1 MLTLASGISGINVR
15 RAADQTL
22 QPAQSSRK
30 TT

>member
-15 RAADQTL
+15 HGAGQTL
-22 QPAQSSRK
+22 QPAQRSRK